1 MYHTI
6 MVPLDGSSFGEYA
19 LPLALG
25 IARCA
30 GARVE
35 LVHVCTPL
43 GPNVFG
49 AALDAPV
56 LGETRLSQMRERA
69 RAYISHLATCLSE
82 RWEIAIT
89 TAVLEGPAADT
100 LYDHACASGAD
111 LAVMTTHGYGPLGR
125 AWMGSVADTLVRR
138 LPMPLLLARPHAETL
153 DLLESVHERP
163 FAHVVIPLDG
173 SALAE
178 EAIAPAL
185 ALGQLMAAEY
195 TLLEA
200 IEAPV
205 LGYAP
210 AAQVVGLDERVPEQ
224 WRAEAL
230 ARLERLAGRMRE
242 RGAVAHSVVAYGPPA
257 VTIIEYARHH
267 AADLIALTTHG
278 RSGAVR
284 LLLGS
289 VADKIVRGAGVP
301 VLIQRSR
308 EQDERTTPII

>member
-1 MYHTI
+1 MYRTI

-35 LVHVCTPL
+35 LVHVCAPL

-56 LGETRLSQMRERA
+56 IGAARLAQLHERA
-69 RAYISHLATCLSE
+69 RTYTEHLATCLSE
-82 RWEIAIT
+82 RWDIAMT
-89 TAVLEGPAADT
+89 TAVLDGDAADT
-100 LYDHACASGAD
+100 LYDYARASGAD
-111 LAVMTTHGYGPLGR
+111 LVVMTRHGYGPLGR

-138 LPMPLLLARPHAETL
+138 LPMPLLLARLHAEAL
-153 DLLESVHERP
+153 DVLEAVHERP
-163 FAHVVIPLDG
+163 FAHVLIPLDG

-178 EAIAPAL
+178 EAIGPAL
-185 ALGQLMAAEY
+185 ALGQLMEVEY

-200 IEAPV
+200 IEVPV

-210 AAQVVGLDERVPEQ
+210 AAQVAGLDDQVLEQ
-224 WRAEAL
+224 WRADAL
-230 ARLERLAGRMRE
+230 ARLEQVAARMRE
-242 RGAVAHSVVAYGPPA
+242 RGVVVHTRVAYGRPA
-257 VTIIEYARHH
+257 VTIIEYAREH
-267 AADLIALTTHG
+267 AADLIALTRHG
-278 RSGAVR
+278 RGGAR
-284 LLLGS
+284 QLLLGS
-289 VADKIVRGAGVP
+289 VADKVVRGAGVP

-308 EQDERTTPII
+308 EHNEAATAS

>member
-1 MYHTI
+1 MFRTI

-49 AALDAPV
+49 GALDAPV
-56 LGETRLSQMRERA
+56 LGRARLAQLRERGHT
-69 RAYISHLATCLSE
+69 YIDRLATCLSE

-89 TAVLEGPAADT
+89 TTVLDGDAADM
-100 LYDHACASGAD
+100 LYNHAHASGAD
-111 LAVMTTHGYGPLGR
+111 LVVMTTHGYGPLGR

-138 LPMPLLLARPHAETL
+138 LPMPLLLARPHAEAL
-153 DLLESVHERP
+153 DLLEAIHERP
-163 FAHVVIPLDG
+163 FAHVLIPLDG

-178 EAIAPAL
+178 EVIEPAL
-185 ALGQLMAAEY
+185 ALGQLMEAEY

-210 AAQVVGLDERVPEQ
+210 AAQVAGLDDQVLEQ
-224 WRAEAL
+224 WRADAL
-230 ARLERLAGRMRE
+230 ARIERVAGRMRE
-242 RGAVAHSVVAYGPPA
+242 RGVVVHTCVAYGPPA
-257 VTIIEYARHH
+257 VTIIEYAREH

-278 RSGAVR
+278 RGGAMR

-289 VADKIVRGAGVP
+289 VADKVVRGAGVP

-308 EQDERTTPII
+308 EHDEDAQAG